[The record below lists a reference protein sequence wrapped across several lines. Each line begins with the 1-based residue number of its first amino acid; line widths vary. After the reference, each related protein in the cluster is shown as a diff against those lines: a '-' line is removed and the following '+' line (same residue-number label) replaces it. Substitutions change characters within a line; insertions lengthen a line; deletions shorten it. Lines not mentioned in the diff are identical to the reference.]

1 MTLQYS
7 STTVTLTGRT
17 GARKPL
23 DVQPERLQSVGEY
36 EDGTIE
42 VYDRDVVVWLATFE
56 IRGMSQSKLAELRNF
71 FLHTVKGS
79 KHQFTLT
86 PDSGV
91 DLGAGNGVAVTCQLF
106 GNLPP
111 HRLYA
116 APSIY
121 SQKFTVRYRSLG
133 TSTPS

>member
-23 DVQPERLQSVGEY
+23 DIQPERLQNVGEY

-42 VYDRDVVVWLATFE
+42 VYDRDVVVWVATFE
-56 IRGMSQSKLAELRNF
+56 VRGMNQSQLATLRGF
-71 FLHTVKGS
+71 FLNVVKGS
-79 KHQFTLT
+79 KHAFTLT

-91 DLGAGNGVAVTCQLF
+91 DLGAGNGVAITVQLF
-106 GNLPP
+106 GKLPP